1 MASKVATKRAA
12 AKAPAAAPA
21 QKKAKMDPNCRGV
34 LEAIQMA
41 DLPVAVKQMLEAS
54 APKAFETSK
63 EDRHYT
69 QELMVNMVGE
79 SIDGVLARLDEELAA
94 ITKQVEESKEKSA
107 EVTKEEEKKTAAVTE
122 ALQATTDAKTV
133 LKELSESLE
142 TAKVALRESQ
152 EAQSKGDADLNK
164 SKEDKASTEAVLAG
178 CFASICEGA
187 SDGLSKDAE
196 NLVSFVETLTLDA
209 SLRSALP
216 TTCSKKADVRG
227 GFDNLVIQ
235 QTRTCLEQHLQSLS
249 SAIESGLPAAEERAS
264 LVASKAAEVEEAT
277 KKVEEATQK
286 LAEAESAGNS
296 LALDLA
302 AAQAASKERA
312 AQHDELEKTLQ
323 QKTDDVENFRAY
335 NVACFE
341 LLKEKTAASAP
352 SPLAASAAAPADE
365 PATTAVAGGA

>member
-277 KKVEEATQK
+277 KKKEVPKKVIKAPSNPEEDCKIEPDQEAARAKYQDREK
-286 LAEAESAGNS
+286 LPKKQ
-296 LALDLA
+296 LP
-302 AAQAASKERA
+302 ASE
-312 AQHDELEKTLQ
+312 
-323 QKTDDVENFRAY
+323 
-335 NVACFE
+335 
-341 LLKEKTAASAP
+341 LKEEKENKP
-352 SPLAASAAAPADE
+352 PPPNASAAGGGGKKNKKKGFMDIEDSKPKVMMAPE
-365 PATTAVAGGA
+365 GW